1 MFHEGPN
8 RSASGSRYGIN
19 LRMADPHHLDG
30 ITVNMRDGAAGT
42 WGLLYT
48 YEFSTSAPDKPL
60 QPTPLR
66 GAAEFAC

>member
-1 MFHEGPN
+1 
-8 RSASGSRYGIN
+8 
-19 LRMADPHHLDG
+19 MADPHHLDG